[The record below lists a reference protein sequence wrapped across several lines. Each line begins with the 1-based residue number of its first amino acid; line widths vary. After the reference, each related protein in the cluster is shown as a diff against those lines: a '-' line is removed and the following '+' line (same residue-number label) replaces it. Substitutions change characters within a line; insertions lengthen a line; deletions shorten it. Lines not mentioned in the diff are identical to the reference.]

1 MAPISQCADPTFA
14 QGLLGPGVVIQPEGS
29 ILFAPADG
37 RVEFILS
44 TKHALGMETP
54 EGVKFLIHVGLD
66 TNRLEGQGFQLF
78 VQVGSQVRRGTS
90 SSLLTPR
97 SWRNRAAPWP
107 RPLCFAAIGRLG
119 YGAAADR
126 PRARRGRPGAH
137 EPPCLKLSIPYA
149 ALDRKPA
156 ASGLSIFL
164 SLRWR
169 RGKVKGR
176 LAFSTEELY
185 NPNCT
190 AGLAPTG
197 RRDVRYLQ

>member
-1 MAPISQCADPTFA
+1 MRRPHLCP
-14 QGLLGPGVVIQPEGS
+14 GLLGPGVVIQPEGS

-78 VQVGSQVRRGTS
+78 VQVGSQVRRGDK
-90 SSLLTPR
+90 LLSFDTQ

-126 PRARRGRPGAH
+126 PRAAGEDLVRMN
-137 EPPCLKLSIPYA
+137 
-149 ALDRKPA
+149 
-156 ASGLSIFL
+156 
-164 SLRWR
+164 
-169 RGKVKGR
+169 R
-176 LAFSTEELY
+176 LA
-185 NPNCT
+185 
-190 AGLAPTG
+190 
-197 RRDVRYLQ
+197 